1 MRGEPAGFG
10 EFVAGRSP
18 ALLRT
23 AWMLT
28 GDAQLA
34 EDLLQTALARTW
46 PHWSR
51 IENGHPEAYVRR
63 VMVRT
68 HGAWWRRTRR
78 GETPVADP
86 PEPGGPASPDAYR
99 AVDDRAVLTQ
109 ALATLPRR
117 QRQVV
122 VLRYYDDLSER
133 EVAAI
138 LGCSAGTVKS
148 QAARGL
154 AKLRAALS
162 DAGPDE
168 GPAAAVDARVEEA
181 R

>member
-1 MRGEPAGFG
+1 MRDEPTGFRD
-10 EFVAGRSP
+10 FVAGRSP

-51 IENGHPEAYVRR
+51 IEGGHPEAYVRR

-68 HGAWWRRTRR
+68 YGSWWRRAWR
-78 GETPVADP
+78 GETPVAEL
-86 PEPGGPASPDAYR
+86 PEPTARPADAYR
-99 AVDDRAVLTQ
+99 AVDDRATLTA
-109 ALATLPRR
+109 ALARLPRR

-133 EVAAI
+133 DVAAM
-138 LGCSAGTVKS
+138 LGCSVGTVKS
-148 QAARGL
+148 QAAKGL
-154 AKLRAALS
+154 AKLRTALA
-162 DAGPDE
+162 DDG
-168 GPAAAVDARVEEA
+168 GPAPRGTAVDAGQEGA